1 MTDNERRI
9 AAIRAWLAGPAAQ
22 SVVRFEPASADASFR
37 RYFRIWRADGTTR
50 IVMDAPPDKEDIA
63 PYRRVTQ
70 MLAACGVHVP
80 TIEAADSGLGLL
92 LLEDLG
98 STPLL
103 SQLQAGGPVDALYA
117 EALDSLARIQLRG
130 HAAVA
135 ELPPYDAAALGREMQ
150 LLPEWFCARHLRI
163 ELSAAEHELLQA
175 SFAFLIREA
184 SSQPVVL
191 VHRDYHSR
199 NLMLT
204 PERSPGIIDFQDAV
218 SGPLGYDLVSLLKD
232 CYIAWPR
239 PRVLG
244 WVEKYRQL
252 LLGEGLSSAADAGRF
267 VRGFD
272 LIGVQRHIKVL
283 GIFARLWYRDGK
295 RGYLADLPRVL
306 AYVREAA
313 ALYKEL
319 APFHAWLEQR
329 VVPALAGANE
339 RELLG
344 SVT

>member
-9 AAIRAWLAGPAAQ
+9 DAIRAWLAGPAAQ

-37 RYFRIWRADGTTR
+37 RYFRIWRPDGTTR
-50 IVMDAPPDKEDIA
+50 IVMDAPPEKEDTG
-63 PYRRVTQ
+63 PYCRITQ

-80 TIEAADSGLGLL
+80 TIEAADATLGLL

-103 SQLQAGGPVDALYA
+103 SQLQAGGAADVLYG

-130 HAAVA
+130 HGALAQ
-135 ELPPYDAAALGREMQ
+135 LPRYDAAALAREMQ

-163 ELSAAEHELLQA
+163 ELRPAEQELLQA
-175 SFAFLIREA
+175 TFAFLIHEA
-184 SSQPVVL
+184 LMQPVVL

-199 NLMLT
+199 NLMIT

-239 PRVLG
+239 ERVLG
-244 WVEKYRQL
+244 WLEQYRQL
-252 LLGEGLSSAADAGRF
+252 LLSEGFGAAADAARF

-295 RGYLADLPRVL
+295 SGYLADLPRVL

-313 ALYKEL
+313 ALYQEL
-319 APFHAWLEQR
+319 SPLHAWLEER
-329 VVPALAGANE
+329 VAPALSGANE
-339 RELLG
+339 RELRG
-344 SVT
+344 STA